1 MAGGSAAEFGRG
13 YNRWYREDDP
23 GYPGLFAWMRMKMSI
38 LSNSVHTG
46 LFVENVETMVLFYR
60 DILGFETDWD
70 GGPFAS
76 FKVKDG
82 GLFLFDRKQFAEAM
96 NQPYVSPQGYNLTME
111 IGIGVPT
118 RADVDSEYARLMA
131 LGVRSVQEPMTQ
143 PWGQR
148 NFWIADPEG
157 NYIEVGSMQE

>member
-1 MAGGSAAEFGRG
+1 
-13 YNRWYREDDP
+13 
-23 GYPGLFAWMRMKMSI
+23 MSV
-38 LSNSVHTG
+38 LSTSVHTG
-46 LFVENVETMVLFYR
+46 LFVENIEKMVQFYR

-82 GLFLFDRKQFAEAM
+82 GLFMFDRQQFAEAM
-96 NQPYVSPQGYNLTME
+96 HQPYQPPKGFNLTME

-118 RADVDSEYARLMA
+118 KADVDTEYARLMA
-131 LGVRSVQEPMTQ
+131 LGVQSILEPTTQ

-157 NYIEVGSMQE
+157 NYIEVGSSDGG

>member
-1 MAGGSAAEFGRG
+1 MNA
-13 YNRWYREDDP
+13 
-23 GYPGLFAWMRMKMSI
+23 

-46 LFVENVETMVLFYR
+46 LFVHDVAKMVQFYR

-82 GLFLFDRKQFAEAM
+82 GLFMFDRKQFAQDM
-96 NQPYVSPQGYNLTME
+96 KQPYQAPQGFNLTME

-118 RADVDSEYARLMA
+118 KADVDLEFARLKD
-131 LGVRSVQEPMTQ
+131 LGVNILLEPITQ

-157 NYIEVGSMQE
+157 NYIEIGSVQD